1 MKRRLPVAAANIGFM
16 ILFVAGIAVQA
27 AEIKVLS
34 GNGARAAISEL
45 GVRFER
51 ASGHKVAIHF
61 EVNPAVKRKI
71 EAGESFDVAVLNP
84 PVLDDLIRQGKIVA
98 GTRAVI
104 GRSGIGAAIRAG
116 APKPDISSVA
126 AFKRTLLSVNSV
138 AFPGEGASGKYFVS
152 LVDRL
157 GIASEMKPKMR
168 PMPAEYNVE
177 VVASGEVDLVVVVAS
192 RISGVP
198 GVELVGTIPQAL
210 QTWIGF
216 TAGVGS
222 GAREPEAAR
231 EMIRFFT
238 APAAAPVLGAMGVEP
253 FVE

>member
-1 MKRRLPVAAANIGFM
+1 MRLAAAAANFGFM
-16 ILFVAGIAVQA
+16 FLLVAGTASMA

-34 GNGARAAISEL
+34 GNGAKAAISEL
-45 GVRFER
+45 AAQFER
-51 ASGHKVAIHF
+51 ASGHKVVIHF
-61 EVNPAVKRKI
+61 EVNAAVQRNI
-71 EAGESFDVAVLNP
+71 EAGEPFDVAVLNP
-84 PVLDDLIRQGKIVA
+84 PVLDELIKQRRIVA
-98 GTRAVI
+98 DTRAVI
-104 GRSGIGAAIRAG
+104 GRAGMGAANRAG
-116 APKPDISSVA
+116 APRPDISSVE
-126 AFKRTLLSVNSV
+126 AFKRTLTGVKSV
-138 AFPGEGASGKYFVS
+138 AYPGEGASGKYFVN

-157 GIASEMKPKMR
+157 GLTSAMTQKMR
-168 PMPAEYNVE
+168 PMPAENTVE
-177 VVASGEVDLVVVVAS
+177 VVADGEADLVVVVAS

-198 GVELVGTIPQAL
+198 SVQSLGLIPQDL

-238 APAAAPVLGAMGVEP
+238 APAAAPVLKALGVEP